1 MKTIDVAEATD
12 TLSDYARKGLKE
24 AVVVTRRG
32 KPLLALTPI
41 RLGEHRRR
49 HQPEVP
55 GDHRAL
61 PQVPETRSLHRGDAS
76 PSRPRARGPIA
87 LDPFAGWEKVPEW

>member
-24 AVVVTRRG
+24 ALVVTRRG

-41 RLGEHRRR
+41 RRGDWESIAVATSPKFQTIIERSRKSRRPGLSTEEMRRR
-49 HQPEVP
+49 LGLE
-55 GDHRAL
+55 
-61 PQVPETRSLHRGDAS
+61 RG
-76 PSRPRARGPIA
+76 AR
-87 LDPFAGWEKVPEW
+87 

>member
-24 AVVVTRRG
+24 ALVVTRRG

-41 RLGEHRRR
+41 RRGDWESVAVATNPKFLAIIERSRRTRRPGLSTEEMRRR
-49 HQPEVP
+49 LGLE
-55 GDHRAL
+55 
-61 PQVPETRSLHRGDAS
+61 RG
-76 PSRPRARGPIA
+76 AR
-87 LDPFAGWEKVPEW
+87 